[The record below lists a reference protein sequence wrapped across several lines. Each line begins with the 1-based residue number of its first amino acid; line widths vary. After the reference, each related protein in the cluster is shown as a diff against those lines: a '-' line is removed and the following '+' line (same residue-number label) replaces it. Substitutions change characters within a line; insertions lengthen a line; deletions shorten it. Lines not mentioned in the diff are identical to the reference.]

1 MFRLLSIV
9 LIVLFLNV
17 SLKAQDTVRLV
28 HKEYITVFSKSLKY
42 PVLVEWWATKAKVA
56 CKNQLPRKDQFAAD
70 PLLAKETDLMADY
83 KGSGTDRGHMS
94 PAADNECSGVKVL
107 EECFYFSNMAPQ
119 YHSLNA
125 GDWKSLETL
134 TRDLAAKEDSVK
146 VWAGSI
152 GSAKQIGKIHVPTK
166 CWKVIYIKKTKE
178 WMAYIFNNDT
188 SKPDGINN
196 NKVTKEEIEKLTGFK
211 FKIK

>member
-9 LIVLFLNV
+9 SIALFLNV

-42 PVLVEWWATKAKVA
+42 PVLVEWWITKAKVTCA
-56 CKNQLPRKDQFAAD
+56 NPIPRKDQFAPD

-83 KGSGTDRGHMS
+83 KGSGTDRGHMA
-94 PAADNECSGVKVL
+94 PAADNQCSGDQAMK
-107 EECFYFSNMAPQ
+107 ECFYFSNMTPQ

-125 GDWKSLETL
+125 GDWKTLETL
-134 TRDLAAKEDSVK
+134 TRDLGAKEDSVK

-152 GSAKQIGKIHVPTK
+152 GSSKQIGSIHVPTK

-188 SKPDGINN
+188 SKPDGISN
-196 NKVTKEEIEKLTGFK
+196 NKVTVEQIEKLTGFK

>member
-9 LIVLFLNV
+9 LIVFFLNV

-42 PVLVEWWATKAKVA
+42 PVLVEWWITKAKVT
-56 CKNQLPRKDQFAAD
+56 CQNPIPRKDQFAPD
-70 PLLAKETDLMADY
+70 PLLTKETNLMADY
-83 KGSGTDRGHMS
+83 KGSGTDRGHMA
-94 PAADNECSGVKVL
+94 PAADNQCSGDQAMK
-107 EECFYFSNMAPQ
+107 ESFYFSNMAPQ

-152 GSAKQIGKIHVPTK
+152 GSVKQIGKIHVPTK
-166 CWKVIYIKKTKE
+166 CWKILYIKKTKE